1 MKKLIFYIFLCLPIL
16 GQSQTVDAH
25 TWAGLGLSYKINDK
39 FSVDYKTQT
48 RFYRNAS
55 VLRVYFNQIGGSF
68 KITDD
73 FKVGLD
79 YRFSRKKKN
88 DAYFV
93 SENRFMINAIYGYS
107 VKPINMK
114 LSVRARYQNGFD
126 RLSTINNII
135 APNIFNVFRLKFTA
149 KYKNPEFKRVQPYIG
164 YELFKSLDP
173 EPIKFG
179 VNTYRVKAGVLLDLP
194 KKHEVKLYYIYQKNN
209 GSIQEIRHIY
219 AIQYMYSLNA
229 LFGK

>member
-1 MKKLIFYIFLCLPIL
+1 MKKIILYIFLCLPLL

-25 TWAGLGLSYKINDK
+25 VWTGLGLSYKINK
-39 FSVDYKTQT
+39 KISVDYKTQT
-48 RFYRNAS
+48 RFYKNAS

-79 YRFSRKKKN
+79 YRFSRKRKN

-93 SENRFMINAIYGYS
+93 SENRYMINAIYGYS

-114 LSVRARYQNGFD
+114 FSVRARYQNGFD
-126 RLSTINNII
+126 RLSTINNVIT
-135 APNIFNVFRLKFTA
+135 PNIYNVFRLKLIA
-149 KYKNPEFKRVQPYIG
+149 KYKNPDFKRVQPFLG
-164 YELFKSLDP
+164 YEMFKSLNR

-179 VNTYRVKAGVLLDLP
+179 INTHRIKAGVVLDLP
-194 KKHEVKLYYIYQKNN
+194 KKNEVKLSYIYQKNN
-209 GSIQEIRHIY
+209 GFTQEIRHIY
-219 AIQYMYSLNA
+219 AIQYSYSLNA
-229 LFGK
+229 LLSK